1 MGLRNNDTISEDAGD
16 WQVIVFFMKSS
27 FEVAAQK
34 SNYVVNNIGNK
45 LTALYAIVF

>member
-1 MGLRNNDTISEDAGD
+1 MGLRNNDTRSVDAGD
-16 WQVIVFFMKSS
+16 WKGIGFFMKSS
-27 FEVAAQK
+27 FEVAVKK